1 MPSRKSISNPIRA
14 FRSISAHPWQ
24 NTESKGPGVKG
35 HTLSYRNDAIS
46 QQEAAE
52 LTCHLSIYIESP
64 GLHWDSLWSLMGTDE
79 GQEAALCHKAVMMM
93 MMVVKSTPP
102 GMQREWGISYAAL
115 QTSVVIKRWSW
126 AQPQWELHHLTEEE
140 ELKMRRWDKHK
151 DSKSSL
157 LTLKVARLQIHS
169 FDQNIDCI

>member
-102 GMQREWGISYAAL
+102 GMQREHADKEVKLSS
-115 QTSVVIKRWSW
+115 TSVRASSPHRGRGAEDETNTKTPNLLSW
-126 AQPQWELHHLTEEE
+126 LLKLHVYKFTALT
-140 ELKMRRWDKHK
+140 R
-151 DSKSSL
+151 
-157 LTLKVARLQIHS
+157 T
-169 FDQNIDCI
+169 